1 MDQKKEVRI
10 FVSLLLLGIDIE
22 IENIRQA
29 LPIHVLHPS
38 IHPSEQQIKKSTF
51 GLSPYVR
58 SIFYI
63 NFINLYLSILYLYLY
78 LYIYIYT

>member
-38 IHPSEQQIKKSTF
+38 IHPSNKLKSQ
-51 GLSPYVR
+51 LLASLHMSDQS
-58 SIFYI
+58 SI
-63 NFINLYLSILYLYLY
+63 
-78 LYIYIYT
+78 